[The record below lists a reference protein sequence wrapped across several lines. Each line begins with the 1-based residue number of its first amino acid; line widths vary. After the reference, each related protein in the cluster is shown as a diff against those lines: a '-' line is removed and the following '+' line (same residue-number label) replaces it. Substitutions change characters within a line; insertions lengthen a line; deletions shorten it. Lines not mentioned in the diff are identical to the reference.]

1 MSEITT
7 PGALYIKNMM
17 PTKETRDGFDLH
29 QTLDKKKVQELV
41 VSLLKNGGPEATK
54 VINDLS
60 QLFFDKATEH
70 GYSTP
75 LADYDNDSDERKALL
90 DEFESKLNHIL
101 SLDKSREEKIKLID
115 ELAVVTQQ
123 RVYGQN
129 LSYMLS
135 KRSTAAKMA
144 QTGARGNKDQLGAG
158 TASPLLGRD
167 VLGRP
172 LPVAIKHSFA
182 QGLSPAEFIA
192 ISYTGRANTVT
203 AQAATRLPGALFKKI
218 TPNLYRE
225 VITIP
230 DCGTLNGIMVY
241 IEDKPALIGRFEA
254 GTNRFISEAL
264 WKEYKTSGKKELKV
278 RNSLTCDAHE
288 GICQKCYGL
297 AGNGKLPPI
306 GENVG
311 VIAAQSTSEVLT
323 QSVLSTKH
331 SSSIGRRRSLYETV
345 SNLETNPE
353 NFQDEATLSSK
364 NGKVTAIEQTALKD
378 HKVYVE
384 DTPHFVS
391 RTFPL
396 KVSVGDEVRAGQAL
410 SEGVVNPRE
419 YIKYDGMGHAREYLS
434 RALRSAYDENGSNLD
449 PRHFDLIAK
458 NLIKYVQVADQGET
472 GFLPG
477 QVIEV
482 NAVKPHFARTS
493 KPVPVTK
500 DVIGKVLGVTTLSFT
515 PGTILNQNHLD
526 AFKKAGISSVKISDT
541 GLKINPLIPGLTTN
555 KRKDDNWISRL
566 AFSHI
571 SESIS
576 EAGAL
581 GQKAPVHGVDPIA
594 PYVLGTEFGEG
605 EQGKY

>member
-1 MSEITT
+1 MSDITT
-7 PGALYIKNMM
+7 PGALYIKSLL
-17 PTKETRDGFDLH
+17 PTKEAKDNFDLH
-29 QTLDKKKVQELV
+29 DTLDKKKVQNLV
-41 VSLLKNGGPEATK
+41 VSLLRHGGPEATET
-54 VINDLS
+54 INKLS

-75 LADYDNDSDERKALL
+75 LSDYDNDSDERVALL
-90 DEFESKLNHIL
+90 DEFETKLNAIL
-101 SLDKSREEKIKLID
+101 SMGDKSKEEKIKLID

-123 RVYGQN
+123 KVYGQN

-158 TASPLLGRD
+158 TSSPLLGRD
-167 VLGRP
+167 VVGRP
-172 LPVAIKHSFA
+172 LPIAIKHSFA

-203 AQAATRLPGALFKKI
+203 AQAATRLPGALFKKV
-218 TPNLYRE
+218 TPNLYKD
-225 VITIP
+225 VITVP
-230 DCGTLNGIMVY
+230 DCGTLNGVIVH

-254 GTNRFISEAL
+254 GTNRFISESF
-264 WKEYKTSGKKELKV
+264 WKDAKASGAKQLKV
-278 RNSLTCDAHE
+278 RNTLTCEAHD
-288 GICQKCYGL
+288 GLCQKCYGI

-353 NFQDEATLSSK
+353 NFQDEATLSTK
-364 NGKVTAIEQTALKD
+364 NGKVTGIEETSLKD

-384 DTPHFVS
+384 DVPHFVP
-391 RTFPL
+391 RIFPV
-396 KVSVGDEVRAGQAL
+396 KVAVGDEVRAGQAL

-419 YIKYDGMGHAREYLS
+419 YLQYDGMGHAREYLS
-434 RALRSAYDENGSNLD
+434 KALRSAYDENGSNLD
-449 PRHFDLIAK
+449 PRHFDLIAR
-458 NLIKYVQVADQGET
+458 NLIKYVQVDDPGET

-477 QVIEV
+477 QVVEI

-493 KPVPVTK
+493 TPVPVSK
-500 DVIGKVLGVTTLSFT
+500 AKGSVLGTTVLSFT
-515 PGTILNQNHLD
+515 PGTVLNQNHIDALD
-526 AFKKAGISSVKISDT
+526 KAKIPSVRVSNT
-541 GLKINPLIPGLTTN
+541 GLKVTPILPGLTTN

-571 SESIS
+571 AESIS

-581 GQKAPVHGVDPIA
+581 GQTAAVHGTDPIA